1 MNQWLRLALE
11 AGPLAVFFITNSR
24 YGIMVGTAAFMAAT
38 TVSVA
43 VSYALERRVPIMPM
57 VGCFFVLLFGGLTLW
72 LDDELF
78 IKIKPTVVNLLFATA
93 LFVGMAYRR
102 NLVKVVLGTVMEL
115 RDEGWRILTVR
126 WAWFFV
132 VLAALN
138 EIVWRTMSTDAW
150 VNFKVFGIMPLT
162 LAFSFAQIPVFM
174 RYQVTGADD
183 GADGGAVDTKAG
195 PEPGPERGA

>member
-102 NLVKVVLGTVMEL
+102 YLVKVVLGTVMDLKE
-115 RDEGWRILTVR
+115 EGWRILTVR

-174 RYQVTGADD
+174 RYQVA
-183 GADGGAVDTKAG
+183 ADGGTNDTAETASG
-195 PEPGPERGA
+195 AQPGPERGREG